1 MNFRTNGTGVVF
13 PTVAKQKRN
22 VTFPRSSY
30 GWLPKSLCVSVNF
43 CYRSDTMSMTVIKTV
58 TILELIRFRSST
70 GDTGLLISSGDSL
83 SVTVT
88 SLIRTCRGGFCPRRR
103 RHRRG
108 KKNKCR
114 LPRLAEDTGSARV
127 VFRWLEGS
135 VWRRFHKKISMRR
148 TVSIRWKFRLHVNG
162 SGAHDAGR
170 HTARLLSFNMN
181 TLKVPRTCIHSLC
194 PHATDLLH
202 HNHQL
207 EPQHR
212 NFDG

>member
-1 MNFRTNGTGVVF
+1 VHHRDQLFLGQLEEA
-13 PTVAKQKRN
+13 VA
-22 VTFPRSSY
+22 
-30 GWLPKSLCVSVNF
+30 
-43 CYRSDTMSMTVIKTV
+43 
-58 TILELIRFRSST
+58 
-70 GDTGLLISSGDSL
+70 
-83 SVTVT
+83 
-88 SLIRTCRGGFCPRRR
+88 RRR
-103 RHRRG
+103 KSQHLEGPGHKTPLENPDFSNDRRG

-181 TLKVPRTCIHSLC
+181 TLKVSRTCIHSLC